1 MSYDPHVDL
10 AGVLGCDVPGLD
22 IAHAIRELGRVK
34 RLRGLLD
41 RFEASVASRI
51 DQLHT
56 QGVSAHACD
65 VIARH
70 QGLSAA
76 EARRRQRRAEALA
89 NAAKFADALA
99 AGRLGA
105 EHADALAN
113 ATVKI
118 DDAVKAEFFAGQ
130 DDLLKRAE
138 HSTPEEFA
146 RHCRTTVARLERDN
160 GLARNQQQ
168 RRDSRL
174 TIKPLADG
182 MHQISGVVHP
192 ELGSRLTTAIN
203 CEVDT
208 LVAASADR
216 SSDRAHLAAEA
227 LGKLVTGGHQAARPN
242 EAEILVLIDEATL
255 CDGLHEHSVCETNDA
270 VALPPESIRRLACNG
285 RIRPVIIGPH
295 GEVLALG
302 NQQRLANRAQRRAL
316 RAMYRTCAFPGCD
329 VTFANTEAH
338 HIVAWEHGGPTDIAN
353 LLPLCALHHHF
364 VHELGWQLELDHHRT
379 LTIRQP
385 DRTPYA
391 TQPVQMCTRR
401 STPIEPDDPVPD
413 RSTTNQTT
421 LPLTA

>member
-1 MSYDPHVDL
+1 MSYDQHVDL
-10 AGVLGCDVPGLD
+10 AEILGCHVPALD
-22 IAHAIRELGRVK
+22 IAHAIGELARAK

-41 RFEASVASRI
+41 RFEASVTSRI

-56 QGVSAHACD
+56 QGVSAHASD

-99 AGRLGA
+99 GGTVGA

-113 ATVKI
+113 ATAKI
-118 DDAVKAEFFAGQ
+118 DDAVKAEFYAQQ
-130 DDLLKRAE
+130 DDLLNRAT

-203 CEVDT
+203 LEVDR
-208 LVAASADR
+208 LIASSTNRAT
-216 SSDRAHLAAEA
+216 DRAHLAAEA
-227 LGKLVTGGHQAARPN
+227 LGNLVTGGHQAARPS

-255 CDGLHEHSVCETNDA
+255 CDGLHPHSVCETNDA

-285 RIRPVIIGPH
+285 RIRPVIIGQH
-295 GEVLALG
+295 GEVLSLG
-302 NQQRLANRAQRRAL
+302 VEQRLANRAQRRAL

-329 VTFANTEAH
+329 VTFTKTEAH
-338 HIVAWEHGGPTDIAN
+338 HILPWEQGGPTDIAN
-353 LLPLCALHHHF
+353 LLPLCTLHHHF
-364 VHELGWQLELDHHRT
+364 IHELGWQLELDHHRT

-385 DRTPYA
+385 DGTHYA
-391 TQPVQMCTRR
+391 TEPLQMCGRRDRPSEPDHPER
-401 STPIEPDDPVPD
+401 STH
-413 RSTTNQTT
+413 NQTA